1 MKLKPKSL
9 SKDNF
14 TQILGMTRLQTLY
27 VQYIFLLHF
36 RSRCF
41 AFVVFKEA
49 CSVDKVFEGGDHAI
63 NSKKVDVKR
72 AKAKPGKMFL
82 GGLKVKLIK
91 KSAVCLQFSMI
102 FFFLAARIIRRR
114 DQKTF

>member
-1 MKLKPKSL
+1 M
-9 SKDNF
+9 
-14 TQILGMTRLQTLY
+14 
-27 VQYIFLLHF
+27 
-36 RSRCF
+36 
-41 AFVVFKEA
+41 
-49 CSVDKVFEGGDHAI
+49 DKVFEGGDHAI

-91 KSAVCLQFSMI
+91 KSAVCLQFSM

-114 DQKTF
+114 DQKTFWTVWYNHRVWNAVW